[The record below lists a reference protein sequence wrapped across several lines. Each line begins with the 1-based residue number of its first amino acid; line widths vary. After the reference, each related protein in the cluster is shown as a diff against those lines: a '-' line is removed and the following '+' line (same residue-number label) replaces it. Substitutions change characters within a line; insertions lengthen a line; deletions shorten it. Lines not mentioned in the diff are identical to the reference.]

1 MVKVVGVK
9 FRKPGKIYFFNP
21 GNLDLKNGD
30 NVIVETTL
38 GQEYGTVV
46 VNVRELPEN
55 KIEKD
60 LKKIIRIANKEDK
73 KHQEENVK
81 NEKKAFDICLKK

>member
-81 NEKKAFDICLKK
+81 NVNQY